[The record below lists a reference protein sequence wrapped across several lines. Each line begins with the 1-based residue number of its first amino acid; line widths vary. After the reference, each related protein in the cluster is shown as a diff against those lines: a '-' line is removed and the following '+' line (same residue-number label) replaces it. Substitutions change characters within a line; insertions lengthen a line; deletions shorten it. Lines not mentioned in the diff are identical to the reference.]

1 MTVMGS
7 KKKVSVIMPY
17 YKKKTFFYNSYN
29 SVITQSYKNIEV
41 IIIFD
46 DQDKTDLSYIKSII
60 YKNSNTKLIVN
71 KKNFGVAKSRN
82 LGILI
87 SKGYYISFI
96 DCDDL
101 WNKDKLL
108 YQLKYMKLHNLRFLY
123 SSYDVIDENN
133 KSLYKIKAYRD
144 LSYNDLLKS
153 CDIGLSSVILEK
165 QLLKNNLF
173 KNLRTKEDYLL
184 WLTLAKKGVRL
195 NHYKKFLV
203 SWRLCKNSLSSNNLQ
218 KIKDAFKVYSIY
230 QNQNIFRSLIYVLIL
245 SYNALK
251 KNYRRYLLL

>member
-1 MTVMGS
+1 M
-7 KKKVSVIMPY
+7 
-17 YKKKTFFYNSYN
+17 N
-29 SVITQSYKNIEV
+29 
-41 IIIFD
+41 
-46 DQDKTDLSYIKSII
+46 
-60 YKNSNTKLIVN
+60 
-71 KKNFGVAKSRN
+71 
-82 LGILI
+82 
-87 SKGYYISFI
+87 
-96 DCDDL
+96 
-101 WNKDKLL
+101 
-108 YQLKYMKLHNLRFLY
+108 LHNLRFLY

-173 KNLRTKEDYLL
+173 KNLRTKEDFLL

-218 KIKDAFKVYSIY
+218 KIKDAFKVYCIY